1 MFVIQLLGIMKI
13 SIKYPVMVWVDNVGT
28 IFIASN
34 IATISHTKHVD
45 IRYKYLNEYVE
56 DGIVE
61 IVFFLKSAENDTP
74 FSSKT

>member
-61 IVFFLKSAENDTP
+61 IVFLKSAENDTP